1 MTLRTARTAMIAHAA
16 FAPELAPMAMRQ
28 TVPWTRK
35 DLDRLP
41 DDGNRYEVLD
51 GELLVTPAPSVGH
64 QAIVQWL
71 AARLFPFV
79 LANELGTLDFPRSV
93 IVKGGSEVE
102 PDLMVRPLLRGGSW
116 EQAPLPVLVV
126 EVISEGTRRRD
137 LVKKSAFYMRT
148 GIPEYWAVDRRGRS
162 IVRFTASSSETVSS
176 VLTWT
181 PTGTVATLDIDVAA
195 MFADLAQQTQR

>member
-1 MTLRTARTAMIAHAA
+1 MTLRHATTAMIAHAA
-16 FAPELAPMAMRQ
+16 LAPELARMAMPE

-51 GELLVTPAPSVGH
+51 GELLVTPVPSVEH
-64 QAIVQWL
+64 QAIVEWL

-79 LANELGTLDFPRSV
+79 LANELGTLGFPRSV
-93 IVKGGSEVE
+93 IVESGSQVE
-102 PDLMVRPLLRGGSW
+102 PDLMVRPHLRGGSW
-116 EQAPLPVLVV
+116 ERAPRPILVI
-126 EVISEGTRRRD
+126 EVISEATRRRD
-137 LVKKSAFYMRT
+137 LVNKSAFYIRA

-162 IVRFTASSSETVSS
+162 IVRFTAASSETVNS

-181 PTGTVATLDIDVAA
+181 PKGIAATLDIDVAA
-195 MFADLAQQTQR
+195 MFADLAQGTRR

>member
-1 MTLRTARTAMIAHAA
+1 MTLRKAATAMIAHAA
-16 FAPELAPMAMRQ
+16 LAPELARMAMPQ

-79 LANELGTLDFPRSV
+79 LANGLGTLDFPRSV
-93 IVKGGSEVE
+93 IVEAGSQVE
-102 PDLMVRPLLRGGSW
+102 PDLMVRPLLRGSSW
-116 EQAPLPVLVV
+116 EGAPLPILVI
-126 EVISEGTRRRD
+126 EVISQATRRRD
-137 LVKKSAFYMRT
+137 LVNKSDFYMRA
-148 GIPEYWAVDRRGRS
+148 GIPEYWAVDRKGRS
-162 IVRFTASSSETVSS
+162 IVQFTAASRETVNS
-176 VLTWT
+176 VLTWV
-181 PTGTVATLDIDVAA
+181 PKGTAATLGIDVAT
-195 MFADLAQQTQR
+195 MFAELAQPPRR